1 MKRTIVIFSNP
12 FGYGPTGKAIAIAKE
27 LLARNY
33 DLKVIFAG
41 SSFAREIV
49 PPEIE
54 CIGIDE
60 RNEAGII
67 ELLKTLKNPFVIS
80 SQNRFPIYAG
90 KHMRLQTAF
99 LDGLA
104 WFWKEIPEDHFLA
117 DEIFWMKY
125 PGIEKKIP
133 QGAKNIHIVPAVID
147 VASKNVNRSQILVHL
162 GGCKNPLTDVFPKTY
177 LDLLSVPLSA
187 AASKYEIKILG
198 GESAMVY
205 LRKLNQNLKAE
216 TVEHDEFIKELDR
229 SAHFITTAGQT
240 AVLEAFAL
248 GVPTSF
254 LPPMNLSQ
262 MALTDFLGDFGASKE
277 QLRWSNY
284 VDETKS
290 LFHLDEK
297 NAIIKFSEYADL
309 ISRDAVKKGNYHA
322 DILNMF
328 TTIPGNEEQE
338 KFIQYV
344 GTDGARQ
351 VVDILVARWNLK

>member
-1 MKRTIVIFSNP
+1 
-12 FGYGPTGKAIAIAKE
+12 
-27 LLARNY
+27 
-33 DLKVIFAG
+33 
-41 SSFAREIV
+41 
-49 PPEIE
+49 
-54 CIGIDE
+54 
-60 RNEAGII
+60 
-67 ELLKTLKNPFVIS
+67 
-80 SQNRFPIYAG
+80 
-90 KHMRLQTAF
+90 
-99 LDGLA
+99 
-104 WFWKEIPEDHFLA
+104 
-117 DEIFWMKY
+117 
-125 PGIEKKIP
+125 
-133 QGAKNIHIVPAVID
+133 
-147 VASKNVNRSQILVHL
+147 
-162 GGCKNPLTDVFPKTY
+162 
-177 LDLLSVPLSA
+177 
-187 AASKYEIKILG
+187 
-198 GESAMVY
+198 MVY